1 MPETGARPYLA
12 CLEERRT
19 RELFESA
26 VRSFTGNP
34 TNAAITFCTSFQ
46 EFTERLIIQPW
57 PQLAVFTCNSS
68 TIREALLL
76 RGRYPEIAL
85 VPWAQAGI
93 ENRVLVDLVNGGF
106 PHIIL
111 AGGNDSPREVEEVI
125 CTALV
130 KPLHSGLLQKLEIAL
145 TPRMTEF
152 LSHLL
157 RATRRPFTP
166 ADAACLY
173 ASDASTLRRHL
184 AHHGLPPIG
193 RLIGWFRLFHAA
205 LLLESRRTSVEVAA
219 NSLEFPSRTALLNQI
234 RRYCRISSSE
244 FRRLGARGVL
254 ELFVTREC
262 RPVCSE
268 AKMRFSVTSP
278 SAGVTM

>member
-1 MPETGARPYLA
+1 MPQTDASPYLA
-12 CLEERRT
+12 FLEERRT
-19 RELFESA
+19 REQFQSA

-46 EFTERLIIQPW
+46 EFSVRLTTQPW
-57 PQLAVFTCNSS
+57 PQLAVFTCHSS
-68 TIREALLL
+68 TIGEALSL

-93 ENRVLVDLVNGGF
+93 EGRMLVDLVNGGF

-111 AGGNDSPREVEEVI
+111 AGGNDSPGEVEEVI
-125 CTALV
+125 CTALI
-130 KPLHSGLLQKLEIAL
+130 KPLHSCLLQELDATL
-145 TPRMTEF
+145 APRMVEF
-152 LSHLL
+152 LSQLL
-157 RATRRPFTP
+157 RATRRPVTP
-166 ADAACLY
+166 ADAAGLY
-173 ASDASTLRRHL
+173 VSDASTLRRHL

-193 RLIGWFRLFHAA
+193 RLIAWFRLFHAA